1 MVIIKVWKVI
11 FLGKFLDVLL
21 GDLYLRHFPPIRHQ
35 AMILRKIAFANSS
48 QVHYFLITS
57 I

>member
-11 FLGKFLDVLL
+11 FLGKFLDVL

-35 AMILRKIAFANSS
+35 AMILRKIALANSS